1 MLWLALVFPEWPL
14 QARFRAQ
21 AHTQPLAVAAKQRV
35 VALDATALA
44 QGVRPGQ
51 RVADALALAPD
62 LLISPR
68 DSRVEDAA
76 LKDAAGC
83 ALHFTPHVALA
94 TDGLLLE
101 IAGSIRLFGGLD
113 GLLRA
118 LRSALA
124 AAGFHALSACAPT
137 PRAARWLALGT
148 PGRTIRSPGA
158 LLAALAALPL
168 DVTEAGEAR
177 LATLREAGLRSVGDA
192 MKLPRDALA
201 LRDAQALRR
210 LIDQALGQTADPRMF
225 FSPPPEIDS
234 RIELPVPRHD
244 ADVLLFAASRLFN
257 SACTQLAAA
266 HAGIAECLLELQ
278 HEHEA
283 PTRLELRT
291 GTPTHDARLLA
302 SLTREHLARITLP
315 EAVTALRLRAPDWI
329 EQPGRSRDLFGTQA
343 PSPQDRQEARDVLV
357 ERLRAR
363 LGRDAVYSLSASG
376 DHRPER
382 AQQRDEPGRAQPA
395 AGKPQRPLWLLP
407 EPELLA
413 ERDGQPWRNGP
424 LHCLGRAER
433 IEAGWWDDAGGND
446 HPAEALRD
454 YYIAVGPRQ
463 ERLWIYREHRAPHRW
478 YLQGLFA

>member
-21 AHTQPLAVAAKQRV
+21 AHTQPLAVAARQRV
-35 VALDATALA
+35 VALDAAALA
-44 QGVRPGQ
+44 QGVRAGQ

-62 LLISPR
+62 LLVNPR
-68 DSRVEDAA
+68 DSAMEDAA

-83 ALHFTPHVALA
+83 ALHFTPHVALE
-94 TDGLLLE
+94 TNGLLLE
-101 IAGSIRLFGGLD
+101 IAGSIRLFGGFD
-113 GLLRA
+113 GLLCA
-118 LRSALA
+118 LRSGLA
-124 AAGFHALSACAPT
+124 AAGFHVLSACAPT
-137 PRAARWLALGT
+137 PRAARWLALGS
-148 PGRTIRSPGA
+148 PGRTVRNPAS
-158 LLAALAALPL
+158 LRAALAALPL
-168 DVTEAGEAR
+168 DVTEAGETS
-177 LATLREAGLRSVGDA
+177 LSTLREAGLRSVGDA

-201 LRDAQALRR
+201 LREAQALRR
-210 LIDQALGQTADPRMF
+210 LIDQALGQTADPRPF
-225 FSPPPEIDS
+225 LSLPPEIDS
-234 RIELPVPRHD
+234 RLELPVPRHD

-266 HAGIAECLLELQ
+266 HAGIGECVLELQ

-302 SLTREHLARITLP
+302 SLAREHLARIPLP
-315 EAVTALRLRAPDWI
+315 EAVTALRLRAHDWI
-329 EQPGRSRDLFGTQA
+329 EQPGRSRDLFGNQA

-363 LGRDAVYSLSASG
+363 LGRDAVYGLSASG

-395 AGKPQRPLWLLP
+395 IGKAQRPLWLLP

-413 ERDGQPWRNGP
+413 ERDGRPWRNGP

-433 IEAGWWDDAGGND
+433 IEAGWWDDAVGND

-454 YYIAVGPRQ
+454 YYIAVGARQ
-463 ERLWIYREHRAPHRW
+463 ERLWIYREHRPPHRW